1 MISSR
6 EQLSYDLTPDQVNSM
21 ATPFPEFTAL
31 GSIPAYLGYAAHG
44 RLEDIFG
51 LPIASDD
58 SSPEVSDPGIGQ
70 RAGQP
75 LGDRIGREKEFTRN
89 LQAIEANIKGIAE
102 TNEIS
107 EDALWSEI
115 LTILDGSGIGQ
126 SMYRTLDRPLSD
138 GYGAREYV
146 TQHATNG
153 IAFIV
158 RENIANWGARRHE
171 RLTSFLGNLPVKA
184 LNNVTSIIYAGSGR
198 PYSGAELWRPELQ
211 PYVTTTQDDKNTC
224 SLTEYSAATT
234 LHAPQTQELLEK
246 LDLTQHAQVHTVGA
260 ENPKASG
267 DDVMRA
273 VVEAHGQS
281 LQDKLIV
288 EIGNAPAGYTQ
299 LAGALVLAQELG
311 IDPAEQFVAVTDS
324 VELVHP
330 KHFGVLDLERRSR
343 VQNAATAL
351 NSINGWL
358 KAIVEV
364 NKYMLT
370 RNKQNS

>member
-1 MISSR
+1 
-6 EQLSYDLTPDQVNSM
+6 M

-31 GSIPAYLGYAAHG
+31 GSIPQFLGYEAHG

-58 SSPEVSDPGIGQ
+58 ASPEVSNPNIGQ

-75 LGDRIGREKEFTRN
+75 LGDKIGREKEFTRN
-89 LQAIEANIKGIAE
+89 LPAIEANIKGIAE

-107 EDALWSEI
+107 EGALWSEI
-115 LTILDGSGIGQ
+115 LTILDGSGIGH
-126 SMYRTLDRPLSD
+126 SMYRTLDRPLGD

-146 TQHATNG
+146 TQHAANG

-158 RENIANWGARRHE
+158 RENVANWGARRHE
-171 RLTSFLGNLPVKA
+171 KLTSFLGGLSVEA
-184 LNNVTSIIYAGSGR
+184 LSNVTSIIYAGSGR
-198 PYSGAELWRPELQ
+198 PYTDAELWRPELK
-211 PYVTTTQDDKNTC
+211 PYLARIQEDKKTPP
-224 SLTEYSAATT
+224 LTEYLVAEV
-234 LHAPQTQELLEK
+234 LHKPQTEELLKK
-246 LDLTQHAQVHTVGA
+246 LDLAQQVQVHAV
-260 ENPKASG
+260 EEKNPKASG

-273 VVEAHGQS
+273 VVKAHGQT
-281 LQDKLIV
+281 LKDRLIV

-311 IDPAEQFVAVTDS
+311 IDPSEQYVAVTDS

-351 NSINGWL
+351 NSFNGWL
-358 KAIVEV
+358 RAIVEV
-364 NKYMLT
+364 NTYMQA